1 MRSLVYI
8 TSLFLV
14 CFVAL
19 MPPRLSVGPLTL
31 YRPSIRINALG
42 LSFVRDLSFKLG
54 LDLKGGSH
62 LAYSLDTSGISES
75 ERDHSVQATRANI
88 ERRVNLL
95 GVSESLV
102 QTAKVASDYRLL
114 VELPGVTDINT
125 ALSTIGTTAKLDFR
139 EVKTATPGAQP
150 EFSSTDLTGADLKSA
165 VVQFGQGAK
174 NGAVGQP
181 VVAIE
186 FTPSGS
192 QKFAEIT
199 KRNIGQ
205 PLAIFLDDQPVTA
218 PTVQEAILD
227 GRAVISGSFTVDDAK
242 KLSIQ
247 LTAGALPLPISI
259 LEQRNIGATLGSESV
274 TKSLFAGLV
283 GLVVVW
289 LFMLANYGKKGLLA
303 NLALTL
309 YVALSLSLFKL
320 IPVTLT
326 LAGIAGFVLSMGMA
340 VDANILIFERIKEEL
355 RWGRP
360 PSAARELGFLRAWT
374 SVRDS
379 NASSLITAGILFWF
393 GSGSVRGFAL
403 TLIVGILVSL
413 FTSITVTKSLL
424 KLWNS

>member
-1 MRSLVYI
+1 MRPLIYI
-8 TSLFLV
+8 AILFLA
-14 CFVAL
+14 CFVIL
-19 MPPRLSVGPLTL
+19 MPPRLSLGPATL
-31 YRPSIRINALG
+31 YRPTIRVNIFG
-42 LSFVRDLSFKLG
+42 LNFARDLIFKLG

-62 LAYSLDTSGISES
+62 LAYTLDTGGIPES
-75 ERDHSVQATRANI
+75 EEDRAVQATRENI

-102 QTAKVASDYRLL
+102 QTAKVGNEHRLL
-114 VELPGVTDINT
+114 VELPGVTDINE
-125 ALSTIGTTAKLDFR
+125 ALSTIGTTARLDFR
-139 EVKTATPGAQP
+139 EAAVASPGAQP
-150 EFSSTDLTGADLKSA
+150 NFVPTPLTGADLKSA
-165 VVQFGQGAK
+165 VVQFGTAGQS
-174 NGAVGQP
+174 GAVGQP

-199 KRNIGQ
+199 KRNVGQ
-205 PLAIFLDDQPVTA
+205 PLAIFLDDNPVTA

-227 GRAVISGSFTVDDAK
+227 GRAIISGNFTVEAAK

-247 LTAGALPLPISI
+247 LTAGALPLPIKI
-259 LEQRNIGATLGSESV
+259 IEQKNIGATLGSESV
-274 TKSLFAGLV
+274 TKSLFAGLI
-283 GLVVVW
+283 GFGIIW
-289 LFMLANYGKKGLLA
+289 LFMLANYGKKGALA
-303 NLALTL
+303 NIALTL
-309 YVALSLSLFKL
+309 YVMLSLSLFKL

-326 LAGIAGFVLSMGMA
+326 LAGIAGFILSVGMA

-360 PSAARELGFLRAWT
+360 KSAALELGFLRAWT

-379 NASSLITAGILFWF
+379 NVSSLITASILFWF

-413 FTSITVTKSLL
+413 LTSVTVTKSLL